1 MPTNKRSEPTLKA
14 FNKKISAITLVV
26 GVFLAACGAPE
37 TQRINPVVGGN
48 VGAATKRPTREDL
61 AVMVNGKIWNGRSD
75 VDSALYRVI
84 GE

>member
-14 FNKKISAITLVV
+14 FNKKISAVTLVV
-26 GVFLAACGAPE
+26 GVYLAACSAPE
-37 TQRINPVVGGN
+37 TQRINPVVRGN

-61 AVMVNGKIWNGRSD
+61 AVMVNGKIWNGTSD
-75 VDSALYRVI
+75 VDSVLYRVV

>member
-1 MPTNKRSEPTLKA
+1 MPTNKRSETTLKA
-14 FNKKISAITLVV
+14 FAKRISAITL
-26 GVFLAACGAPE
+26 GAGIFLAACSAPE

-61 AVMVNGKIWNGRSD
+61 AVMVNGKIWNGTSD
-75 VDSALYRVI
+75 VDSVLYRVV

>member
-1 MPTNKRSEPTLKA
+1 MKA
-14 FNKKISAITLVV
+14 FNKKISAVTLVV
-26 GVFLAACGAPE
+26 GVFLAACSAPE

-61 AVMVNGKIWNGRSD
+61 AVMVNGKVWNGISD
-75 VDSALYRVI
+75 VDSALYRVV